1 MPWANWKKNG
11 SSCCVPN
18 MRRNRPSSVSYTH
31 LDVYKRQEQRRDDP
45 EDTCR
50 RSLAAPSVDGRNDFC
65 YEAVLS
71 WDFLH
76 RRHRVPGSCRPP
88 RHIPCGWD
96 RKSPSTYKWF
106 SYKPVFPQK
115 NLQTKFD
122 KAMAS
127 RILKTYPVIWAIA
140 ASCLAEPSMSSYT
153 GFGGGDMLEQ
163 NRQNAYAKR
172 AGTARA

>member
-1 MPWANWKKNG
+1 MSLWNLDKYAGRHHGNMPRNDPG
-11 SSCCVPN
+11 SALRAVNPLHGRAAARGSG
-18 MRRNRPSSVSYTH
+18 RP
-31 LDVYKRQEQRRDDP
+31 
-45 EDTCR
+45 CR
-50 RSLAAPSVDGRNDFC
+50 RSLAAPSGDGRNDFC

-71 WDFLH
+71 WDFVH
-76 RRHRVPGSCRPP
+76 RMHKVPGNCRPP
-88 RHIPCGWD
+88 RHIPCGWG
-96 RKSPSTYKWF
+96 RKNPSTYKWF

>member
-1 MPWANWKKNG
+1 M
-11 SSCCVPN
+11 
-18 MRRNRPSSVSYTH
+18 
-31 LDVYKRQEQRRDDP
+31 
-45 EDTCR
+45 
-50 RSLAAPSVDGRNDFC
+50 DGRNDFC

-71 WDFLH
+71 WDFVH
-76 RRHRVPGSCRPP
+76 RMHKVPGSCRPP

-96 RKSPSTYKWF
+96 RKNPSTYKWF

-140 ASCLAEPSMSSYT
+140 ASCLAAPPCLPIRALGEAICLSKTDRTLMQKEQVQQE
-153 GFGGGDMLEQ
+153 LEQ
-163 NRQNAYAKR
+163 EQTYMVGNTTFIVEPKFRADSQETVGSVLLKLMQNEIDN
-172 AGTARA
+172 T